1 MLPLK
6 CLLVDRRTVPPAWCS
21 VTRVGIILKDRRNKI
36 CFKTT
41 LNIYKLFG
49 WLIKTILLKKNY
61 YGYILGIWRK
71 DWATFFSQK
80 PGHTSVTRLRGK
92 AVYFPFK
99 RNSLIVRSFVCLE
112 SVSVQ
117 ENVQRGAQVVVTL
130 QRAQNFFS
138 SSFAFAFLSD
148 DNSYRI
154 WLEMIQWLKSKKEI
168 LSSVLNNH
176 WTQLIS

>member
-1 MLPLK
+1 MINK
-6 CLLVDRRTVPPAWCS
+6 NNTFKEKLLW
-21 VTRVGIILKDRRNKI
+21 LH
-36 CFKTT
+36 
-41 LNIYKLFG
+41 FG
-49 WLIKTILLKKNY
+49 HLEKR
-61 YGYILGIWRK
+61 LGN
-71 DWATFFSQK
+71 FFFQK

-112 SVSVQ
+112 SVEWVSVQ
-117 ENVQRGAQVVVTL
+117 ENVQRGAQVDVTL

-148 DNSYRI
+148 DNSCRI

-176 WTQLIS
+176 WTRLIS